1 MINSA
6 VNSLKKFLNTSFI
19 KMSELESFEGRK
31 ILIDEYSKGYF
42 DEMVESIQEVVEELI
57 IEDFKRFGSESNIE
71 DLLKLYKHSDVYVRD
86 DILKRF
92 EEGDIDRLKGFNIVK
107 RDDYYII
114 TLKTMVILDTPKFL
128 RKIFSA
134 LERKNIFLF
143 EYDFLS

>member
-31 ILIDEYSKGYF
+31 ILIDEDSKGYF
-42 DEMVESIQEVVEELI
+42 DEVVENIQEVVEELI
-57 IEDFKRFGSESNIE
+57 IEDFKRFGAESNIE
-71 DLLKLYKHSDVYVRD
+71 DLLKLYKYSDIYIRD
-86 DILKRF
+86 DILRQF
-92 EEGDIDRLKGFNIVK
+92 EEGNTDKLEDFNVVK
-107 RDDYYII
+107 RDEYYII
-114 TLKTMVILDTPKFL
+114 TLKTKVILDTPKFL
-128 RKIFSA
+128 NKLFSA